1 LKPAGKTIITFD
13 ERPGGSPEAVR
24 AWFYPGENY
33 GHDFVYPT
41 VRAVALAKANSQPV
55 ASMPTELAANTT
67 KPAKTMQE
75 PHVLA
80 MKQATLKAQ
89 QPTEEEI
96 EIAQVFIPPPPS
108 EVTQVASQLPTT
120 ASPLPLVGL
129 IGLLSLVGAG
139 LLRRASAS

>member
-1 LKPAGKTIITFD
+1 
-13 ERPGGSPEAVR
+13 
-24 AWFYPGENY
+24 
-33 GHDFVYPT
+33 
-41 VRAVALAKANSQPV
+41 
-55 ASMPTELAANTT
+55 MPTELAVNTT

-75 PHVLA
+75 PHVVA
-80 MKQATLKAQ
+80 MRQATLKAE

-96 EIAQVFIPPPPS
+96 EIAQVFIAPPPN
-108 EVTQVASQLPTT
+108 EVTQVAAKLPTT